1 MCFLDL
7 GAPLRAELLGWQDV
21 ALLVERGTLE
31 PSTALEEGTCVLCT
45 SGEQDREAC
54 HWD

>member
-7 GAPLRAELLGWQDV
+7 GAHLGAELLGWQDV

-31 PSTALEEGTCVLCT
+31 PSTALGEGTCGLCT
-45 SGEQDREAC
+45 SGQ
-54 HWD
+54 